1 MKTIILVLTGE
12 ITSSASVRR
21 IGIVIGTTTAT
32 IGGMVTGVTSIT
44 GRGSSM
50 MSGSIRRGRIGHYP
64 TDYYAYEP
72 LYYGNSYP
80 YSYDYDPGY
89 YDSGD
94 YQGQMYYYQNAY
106 PDQSQSY
113 FDSSVYQAESYD
125 DQNQTVAPDS
135 KDDRQQVEDLL
146 KTWLNVSTSNDL
158 QGEAALYSDPV
169 AFQGRD
175 TTHQGLIAEFAAD
188 RQRWP
193 YQRFSLDT
201 VQINEVAPSTWSVTF
216 RVSYAVSRTMTSKP
230 KAGKTD
236 IDWIVQRDSN
246 GGLKITSARQQG
258 FR

>member
-1 MKTIILVLTGE
+1 MVAVLVL
-12 ITSSASVRR
+12 
-21 IGIVIGTTTAT
+21 
-32 IGGMVTGVTSIT
+32 
-44 GRGSSM
+44 
-50 MSGSIRRGRIGHYP
+50 P
-64 TDYYAYEP
+64 TDYYAYGS

-106 PDQSQSY
+106 PDQSQGY

-135 KDDRQQVEDLL
+135 KDDRQQVENLL
-146 KTWLNVSTSNDL
+146 RTWLNVSTSNDL

-175 TTHQGLIAEFAAD
+175 TTRQGLIAEFAAD

-201 VQINEVAPSTWSVTF
+201 VQINEVAPNTWSVTF
-216 RVSYAVSRTMTSKP
+216 RVSYTVSRTMTSKP
-230 KAGKTD
+230 NAGKTD

-246 GGLKITSARQQG
+246 GGLKIKSARAARG
-258 FR
+258 C